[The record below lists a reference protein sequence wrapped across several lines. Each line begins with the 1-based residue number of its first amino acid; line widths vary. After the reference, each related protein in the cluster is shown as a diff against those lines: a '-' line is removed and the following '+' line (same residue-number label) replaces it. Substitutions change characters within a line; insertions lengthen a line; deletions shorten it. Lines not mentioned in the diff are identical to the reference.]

1 MNIHLQVF
9 VWTHVFGSFAYLP
22 GSGIVGSH
30 DNSIFDLLRNIQA
43 MFRHSGCTI
52 YITLA
57 PTSSVGGVPR
67 CSNMFL
73 ISCQHLII
81 MRVRLL
87 KMNSQ
92 LPLEKSDW
100 ASWGSGTSVQAL
112 LVPSGAAHPPGA
124 WPGFWFTLQA
134 PTGMCVQISCP
145 CFPSCPPSSLPKP
158 APLDDLVQILSAPGN
173 LPLGRLWGLLPLN
186 SFSACL
192 CAPSCPIVFS
202 FFIHLLYF
210 T

>member
-1 MNIHLQVF
+1 MNVHRQVF

-22 GSGIVGSH
+22 ESGILGSH
-30 DNSIFDLLRNIQA
+30 DNSIFDLLRNLQA
-43 MFRHSGCTI
+43 MFRHSGYTI

-57 PTSSVGGVPR
+57 PISSVGGVPR

-112 LVPSGAAHPPGA
+112 LVPSGAAHPPPV
-124 WPGFWFTLQA
+124 PGLVSGLHSR
-134 PTGMCVQISCP
+134 PPPGCVFKSLVP
-145 CFPSCPPSSLPKP
+145 PFPPVLPPPF
-158 APLDDLVQILSAPGN
+158 QN
-173 LPLGRLWGLLPLN
+173 LLPLT
-186 SFSACL
+186 A
-192 CAPSCPIVFS
+192 
-202 FFIHLLYF
+202 
-210 T
+210 